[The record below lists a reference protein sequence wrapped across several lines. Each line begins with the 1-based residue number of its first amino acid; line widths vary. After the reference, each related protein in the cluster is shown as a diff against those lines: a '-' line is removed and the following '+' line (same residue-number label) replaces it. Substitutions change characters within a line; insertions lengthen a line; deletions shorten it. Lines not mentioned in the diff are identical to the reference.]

1 MAALGVVLA
10 LLAGADPADAAKKD
24 KALEELEKNLPPA
37 YRAFLEEIAVLI
49 SDDEKKTFL
58 TLNQDY
64 QRDAFI
70 EKFWKARDPYPD
82 TGRNELRE
90 RWKARLETART
101 LFPDLAEERAR
112 LFLLNGEPTELIDV
126 ECSTILWPTQIWFY
140 KGSDRVR
147 GDFFL
152 IFYRRWGAGIYRLWH
167 PSDSLEPLF
176 QDGSLVLGGNNQRR
190 LQQIESGCF
199 RGDELAAIFGFV
211 LNQGVFEYQNLVSQA
226 TTQPDPP
233 KGEWV
238 DTFESYSTDL
248 PSGVTE
254 LPVTWEVSF
263 PGRRQSRTALQSLLL
278 VPKEAAALAELA
290 GYRSYNF
297 VLTGEVLEGERL
309 FDSFRYKFDLPADE
323 VPGDKVAM
331 AFLRYLRPGSYRVV
345 LKVEDLNA
353 KGAFRGERE
362 VVVPALD
369 GAPPPP
375 ADPETARLLAESSA
389 AVASGDVTI
398 KILDPPVELIS
409 GLRRIETKITGQGIE
424 QVTFTLDGKAI
435 LTKKK
440 PPFSVEL
447 DLGSLPRSRVL
458 EATAYSA
465 AGELLASDRLVL
477 NASSHRFA
485 VRLTEPR
492 RGAIYKQSLRAA
504 VDVAVPEAARIERVE
519 IFLNESRVA
528 TLYQPP
534 WEQPVVLPGDG
545 SLAYVQAV
553 AYLEDGNSSQDLVF
567 VNAPEIGEEVKIQ
580 YVELYT
586 TVVDRQGRPVTD
598 VTQADLAVFEDG
610 AAQEIRRFEKVEDQP
625 IYATALLDVSASM
638 EPSILAARDA
648 ALLFFQQA
656 IRPKDRGAV
665 VTFNDRPALA
675 VPFTKDLKKLAA
687 GLTGLKAERG
697 TALFDSVIFA
707 LHYFNGVK
715 GQRALLLL
723 SDGKDESSKFQ
734 YADAVEYARRAGV
747 TIYAI
752 GLALPKGEPR
762 RKLTGIAEETGGRSF
777 FVEGAAELP
786 AVYRQIEQ
794 ELRSQY
800 LLTYQSSN
808 TAVSGQFRTIE
819 VKVGRPGLEAK
830 TLRGYYP

>member
-458 EATAYSA
+458 EAMAYSA